1 MAYLE
6 LKDLSKIYAGEG
18 AVSVGI
24 RKVSLAFERGEF
36 VAITGKSGAGK
47 TTLLNVIG
55 GLEPFEEGEMYLDG
69 QPTSP
74 YTQQEWEEYQAAN
87 ISCIFQNYNILE
99 SFTVLENVEFAL
111 TGISDRKERRERVKK
126 IIERVGL
133 KDRARVR
140 GSKLSGGEKQRT
152 VIARAIAK
160 DSPILLA
167 DEPTGNLDS
176 KTAKDVL
183 KLLKEVSYGKLV
195 IVVTH
200 NFEDVKEYAT
210 RHIRVFDGAI
220 ESDECLVGE
229 KPKFAQT
236 ERKEDFSAARE
247 FVFRKKRKKAA
258 QTRKRSVALR
268 DCVLLGVKRFFS
280 RPKQGVLMSAVLTI
294 SLICMLC
301 VVSFMAYQDSYF
313 YGMNVNPIEGRV
325 LVADKDGTGYTQ
337 AEAEAL
343 ASDYNAEYALRNDCF
358 LERSIYV
365 NLTKSDTFWD
375 AERAQIVFSDK
386 TPQDGRLPQ
395 AAGEAALYMPYAYR
409 GVWKVGDVFR
419 FGETDGNRGGGVLC
433 EVVGVGYFADNR
445 NAVRVCVTEETYSLY
460 ANLNRYEI
468 SLTEKKQAE
477 NAVTQGDFFEKI
489 ESADIAVG
497 SGQPVTVYVDF
508 SLSGRNAVLHCG
520 KEGGFSGTPVI
531 LFSGEEKGL
540 VISETKYG
548 LTEEFT
554 GGNIYAAGVSADFV
568 KEDLA
573 WEASEQISLLYK
585 TDKDARKNAE
595 LLKADGYQVVLATE
609 VRQKQEK
616 VEFLEKFLQFLGTGM
631 VTLLVGLAMMLIVIL
646 TLYRLISA
654 TRGDVSI
661 FRTMGIAEKTVKRST
676 YMQLICA
683 LVPACILLCVFAA
696 VVYFTPV
703 GRGFTFVGAGGTIV
717 IILVVAVLVWLLGA
731 SYNRILYRE
740 RVKKGL
746 RRVNK

>member
-24 RKVSLAFERGEF
+24 RKVSLAFEKGEF

-55 GLEPFEEGEMYLDG
+55 GLEPFEEGEMYING

-111 TGISDRKERRERVKK
+111 TSISDLKERRERARK

-133 KDRARVR
+133 KDRAHIR

-160 DSPILLA
+160 DSPIILA

-183 KLLKEVSYGKLV
+183 KLLREVSDGKLV

-210 RHIRVFDGAI
+210 RHIRIFDGEI
-220 ESDECLVGE
+220 ESDDCLVGE
-229 KPKFAQT
+229 KPTAAQT
-236 ERKEDFSAARE
+236 EGNEDFSAARE
-247 FVFRKKRKKAA
+247 FVFRKRRKKASEKG
-258 QTRKRSVALR
+258 KRSVALR
-268 DCVLLGVKRFFS
+268 DCALLGIKRFFS
-280 RPKQGVLMSAVLTI
+280 RPKQGILMSAVLTI
-294 SLICMLC
+294 ALICMLC
-301 VVSFMAYQDSYF
+301 AVSFMSSQNTYSY
-313 YGMNVNPIEGRV
+313 GVNVNPIEGRV
-325 LVADKDGTGYTQ
+325 LVADQDGTGYTQ

-343 ASDYNAEYALRNDCF
+343 AARYNAESALRNDCF
-358 LERSIYV
+358 LEQGVYV
-365 NLTKSDTFWD
+365 NLTKSDSFLD

-386 TPQDGRLPQ
+386 KPQEGRLPQ
-395 AAGEAALYMPYAYR
+395 AAGDVTLYMPYTYR
-409 GVWKVGDVFR
+409 GEWKVGDTFVFGQTGYR
-419 FGETDGNRGGGVLC
+419 SVNGVLC
-433 EVVGVGYFADNR
+433 EVVGIGYFTDNR
-445 NAVRVCVTEETYSLY
+445 NSVRVCVTEETYALY
-460 ANLNRYEI
+460 ANLSRYEI
-468 SLTEKKQAE
+468 SLAEKKQ
-477 NAVTQGDFFEKI
+477 T
-489 ESADIAVG
+489 ESAGASEDVSDETEVADIAVG
-497 SGQPVTVYVDF
+497 SGQSVSIVVDF
-508 SLSGRNAVLHCG
+508 SLNGKTAVLYCG
-520 KEGGFSGTPVI
+520 KEDGLSGTPVI

-548 LTEEFT
+548 IPEEYA
-554 GGNIYAAGVSADFV
+554 GGNIYVAEISADFV

-585 TDKDARKNAE
+585 TDKEARENAE
-595 LLKADGYQVVLATE
+595 RLRADGYQVVLATE
-609 VRQKQEK
+609 VRLRQEQ
-616 VEFLEKFLQFLGTGM
+616 VTFLEKFLQFLGTGM
-631 VTLLVGLAMMLIVIL
+631 VTLLVGLAMMLILIL
-646 TLYRLISA
+646 TLHRLISA

-661 FRTMGIAEKTVKRST
+661 FRTMGIAEKTVKRAT
-676 YMQLICA
+676 YIQLLCA
-683 LVPACILLCVFAA
+683 LVPACVLLCVFAA
-696 VVYFTPV
+696 VVYFTSV
-703 GRGFTFVGAGGTIV
+703 GRGFTFVGIGGTIAIV
-717 IILVVAVLVWLLGA
+717 LVVAVLVWLLGV
-731 SYNRILYRE
+731 SYNRILYKE

>member
-87 ISCIFQNYNILE
+87 ISCIFQNNNILE

-111 TGISDRKERRERVKK
+111 TGISDRKERRERARE

-258 QTRKRSVALR
+258 KTRKMSVALR

-301 VVSFMAYQDSYF
+301 VVSFMTYQDSYF
-313 YGMNVNPIEGRV
+313 YGMNVNPIEGSAHR
-325 LVADKDGTGYTQ
+325 
-337 AEAEAL
+337 
-343 ASDYNAEYALRNDCF
+343 LR
-358 LERSIYV
+358 
-365 NLTKSDTFWD
+365 
-375 AERAQIVFSDK
+375 
-386 TPQDGRLPQ
+386 
-395 AAGEAALYMPYAYR
+395 
-409 GVWKVGDVFR
+409 KV
-419 FGETDGNRGGGVLC
+419 
-433 EVVGVGYFADNR
+433 
-445 NAVRVCVTEETYSLY
+445 S
-460 ANLNRYEI
+460 
-468 SLTEKKQAE
+468 
-477 NAVTQGDFFEKI
+477 
-489 ESADIAVG
+489 
-497 SGQPVTVYVDF
+497 P
-508 SLSGRNAVLHCG
+508 
-520 KEGGFSGTPVI
+520 
-531 LFSGEEKGL
+531 
-540 VISETKYG
+540 
-548 LTEEFT
+548 
-554 GGNIYAAGVSADFV
+554 
-568 KEDLA
+568 
-573 WEASEQISLLYK
+573 
-585 TDKDARKNAE
+585 
-595 LLKADGYQVVLATE
+595 
-609 VRQKQEK
+609 
-616 VEFLEKFLQFLGTGM
+616 
-631 VTLLVGLAMMLIVIL
+631 
-646 TLYRLISA
+646 
-654 TRGDVSI
+654 
-661 FRTMGIAEKTVKRST
+661 
-676 YMQLICA
+676 
-683 LVPACILLCVFAA
+683 
-696 VVYFTPV
+696 
-703 GRGFTFVGAGGTIV
+703 
-717 IILVVAVLVWLLGA
+717 
-731 SYNRILYRE
+731 
-740 RVKKGL
+740 
-746 RRVNK
+746 